1 MVLKVYTHN
10 VFLVILFTLFLY
22 SQLFSL
28 KITKRNEMKSQ
39 FGKETKLKKKS
50 FFALHLFFAIQS
62 YAFVIFLN
70 ILDFLG
76 ITWILL
82 KSFGFFAIFWSGEHF
97 IIFWSSYDH
106 FDKLQKWNWFFS
118 NYGKTV
124 SLRA

>member
-1 MVLKVYTHN
+1 MELKVYTYN

-97 IIFWSSYDH
+97 IILDPVMITLISCR
-106 FDKLQKWNWFFS
+106 NEIGFS
-118 NYGKTV
+118 QNMEK
-124 SLRA
+124 

>member
-1 MVLKVYTHN
+1 MELKVYTYN

-28 KITKRNEMKSQ
+28 KITKRNEVTIWQRDKV
-39 FGKETKLKKKS
+39 EKKS

-82 KSFGFFAIFWSGEHF
+82 KSFGFFAIFGVGS
-97 IIFWSSYDH
+97 ISS
-106 FDKLQKWNWFFS
+106 FFGPVMITLIS
-118 NYGKTV
+118 CRNEIGF
-124 SLRA
+124 